1 MHRCNRDRERRKGV
15 SDASG
20 YGCGRSVARREFRH
34 LPGAVRVLRGTER
47 LRQVDLIEV
56 DRRAH
61 RAQLRTDRRRWARGK
76 GTAARHRHDVPDA
89 RSFSLADC
97 SRERPAPDRGLWARP
112 AERHGQSPKHSPT
125 GRARGPRACL
135 SLRAVRRH
143 ATARRAQPSPGCRST
158 DHLDGRAVRGNRRVH
173 ARTVEPRAAAHLG
186 GARPDH
192 HLRNAQHR
200 RGGLPRRPGHSH
212 GHRTGTRVVRGR
224 RAAAPSALDRAH
236 EVAGFRGRPL
246 PSPPVSGGGAMRTR
260 LAVAGGERHSLE
272 GTPGV
277 SRVSPSRRLY
287 ELLRNRPGIILSPL
301 SFVLLLVLWEFVC
314 RAELVAPIIL
324 PPPTRVWD
332 GLVILFTAP
341 WFPQHVW
348 LTTAETLIGF
358 AVGGVGAILLGI
370 AMVNMPLFKEVVYP
384 YVVAFQ
390 VMPKVVLAPIFITWF
405 GLGIE
410 SKIVMAIAISFF
422 PVVINTV
429 VGLES
434 VEENAMLL
442 MRSLV
447 ASRRQIFWKLA
458 WPTALPSIFAGLKTS
473 LTLALIGALVAE
485 FVTSKDGLGTL
496 IITFSFE
503 LKTYLVF
510 AVIVVVSVLGLALYG
525 IMEYLDRKVV
535 FWRHSHF
542 TA

>member
-1 MHRCNRDRERRKGV
+1 M
-15 SDASG
+15 ST
-20 YGCGRSVARREFRH
+20 H
-34 LPGAVRVLRGTER
+34 L
-47 LRQVDLIEV
+47 
-56 DRRAH
+56 
-61 RAQLRTDRRRWARGK
+61 
-76 GTAARHRHDVPDA
+76 AA
-89 RSFSLADC
+89 
-97 SRERPAPDRGLWARP
+97 
-112 AERHGQSPKHSPT
+112 
-125 GRARGPRACL
+125 
-135 SLRAVRRH
+135 
-143 ATARRAQPSPGCRST
+143 
-158 DHLDGRAVRGNRRVH
+158 
-173 ARTVEPRAAAHLG
+173 
-186 GARPDH
+186 
-192 HLRNAQHR
+192 
-200 RGGLPRRPGHSH
+200 
-212 GHRTGTRVVRGR
+212 
-224 RAAAPSALDRAH
+224 
-236 EVAGFRGRPL
+236 
-246 PSPPVSGGGAMRTR
+246 
-260 LAVAGGERHSLE
+260 AGGERHSSE
-272 GTPGV
+272 GTRSA
-277 SRVSPSRRLY
+277 SRVSASRRLY
-287 ELLRNRPGIILSPL
+287 GLLQNRPGIILSPL
-301 SFVLLLVLWEFVC
+301 SFGLLLVLWEFVS
-314 RAELVAPIIL
+314 RAGLVAPIIL

-358 AVGGVGAILLGI
+358 AIGGVGAILLGI

-447 ASRRQIFWKLA
+447 ASRRQVFWKLA
-458 WPTALPSIFAGLKTS
+458 WPAALPSIFAGLKTS

-485 FVTSKDGLGTL
+485 FVTAKDGLGTL

-503 LKTYLVF
+503 LKVYLVF

-535 FWRHSHF
+535 FWRQSHF
-542 TA
+542 TG

>member
-1 MHRCNRDRERRKGV
+1 M
-15 SDASG
+15 SP
-20 YGCGRSVARREFRH
+20 H
-34 LPGAVRVLRGTER
+34 LA
-47 LRQVDLIEV
+47 
-56 DRRAH
+56 
-61 RAQLRTDRRRWARGK
+61 
-76 GTAARHRHDVPDA
+76 
-89 RSFSLADC
+89 
-97 SRERPAPDRGLWARP
+97 PA
-112 AERHGQSPKHSPT
+112 
-125 GRARGPRACL
+125 
-135 SLRAVRRH
+135 
-143 ATARRAQPSPGCRST
+143 
-158 DHLDGRAVRGNRRVH
+158 
-173 ARTVEPRAAAHLG
+173 
-186 GARPDH
+186 
-192 HLRNAQHR
+192 
-200 RGGLPRRPGHSH
+200 
-212 GHRTGTRVVRGR
+212 
-224 RAAAPSALDRAH
+224 
-236 EVAGFRGRPL
+236 
-246 PSPPVSGGGAMRTR
+246 
-260 LAVAGGERHSLE
+260 GEELHSLE
-272 GTPGV
+272 GARNG
-277 SRVSPSRRLY
+277 SGLSPSQRIYRLVQ
-287 ELLRNRPGIILSPL
+287 NRPGIILSPL
-301 SFVLLLVLWEFVC
+301 SFGLLLVLWEFVS

-358 AVGGVGAILLGI
+358 AIGGVGAIVLGI
-370 AMVNMPLFKEVVYP
+370 AMVNMPLFKEVIYP

-503 LKTYLVF
+503 LKIYLVF

-542 TA
+542 TG